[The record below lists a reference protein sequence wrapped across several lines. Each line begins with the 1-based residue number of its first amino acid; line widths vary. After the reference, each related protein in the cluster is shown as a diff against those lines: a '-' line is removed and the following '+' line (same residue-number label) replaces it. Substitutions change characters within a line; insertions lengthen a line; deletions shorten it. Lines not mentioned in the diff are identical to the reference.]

1 MIAKVDILEMENLME
16 INDITNSDL
25 SVEADLCIKTIDRIL
40 SEGTATLKSII
51 KISYYKILSFRNL
64 ARKHK

>member
-25 SVEADLCIKTIDRIL
+25 SVETDLGIYTIDRIL
-40 SEGTATLKSII
+40 AEGTATLKSIV
-51 KISYYKILSFRNL
+51 KISKVLGCNISDIMLKN
-64 ARKHK
+64 

>member
-25 SVEADLCIKTIDRIL
+25 SIEADLCIKTIDRIL
-40 SEGTATLKSII
+40 AE
-51 KISYYKILSFRNL
+51 
-64 ARKHK
+64 